1 MKIKLITWR
10 TVTVNHVLKHCNKST
25 YRSLL
30 STLEL
35 QSKIPQQYKLKSF
48 VVDTYNPTRLD
59 ISMKAHAEKFSSS
72 GDGYQT
78 LTSLRTDII
87 LLDGERL

>member
-1 MKIKLITWR
+1 MKIKLFTLC
-10 TVTVNHVLKHCNKST
+10 TVTVIHVLKHCNKSIC
-25 YRSLL
+25 RSLL

-35 QSKIPQQYKLKSF
+35 QSEIPQQYKLILF
-48 VVDTYNPTRLD
+48 VVNIYKPTRLD

-78 LTSLRTDII
+78 LTSLHTDII